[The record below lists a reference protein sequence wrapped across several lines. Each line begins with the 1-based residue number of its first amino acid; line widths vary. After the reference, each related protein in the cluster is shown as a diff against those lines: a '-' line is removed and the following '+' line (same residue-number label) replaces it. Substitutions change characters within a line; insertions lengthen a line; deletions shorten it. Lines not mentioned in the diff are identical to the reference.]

1 MNILLISGAAGGVG
15 RHIIDLAAFLLIKRN
30 HVTLIYSGERTDSYF
45 IKRLQILESLGCKLE
60 RIDFQRKIGPIDFF
74 VSLKII
80 LYILKEP
87 RFDIIHGHSSKGGL
101 YARILW
107 FFSRAKILYSPHA
120 FFTMSPGN
128 HKILHQLIRILEC
141 SMSYITFKIIVTS
154 LKEMEHLSFLMIP
167 KDKAKLIPNGSYRSP
182 FKVKH
187 KKYPLLDFPK
197 KDIKLTIGF
206 VGRFCY
212 QKNLDLAIEI
222 FEQCL
227 LIENK
232 IRLILVGSG
241 DDELRIKKLVKQNGL
256 SKKVIFL
263 GDTSIDEVI
272 TLFDLLLV
280 TSRYEGSPY
289 LFQDAAKYGIPI
301 VSTNVGGV
309 EFFVKNKKSG
319 YIFSSSAEAAKLILN
334 LANSSDLIKNFS
346 RESIKIAKYY
356 SWERMG
362 NEIIK
367 LYKSSKEVTL

>member
-15 RHIIDLAAFLLIKRN
+15 RHITDLAAFLLIKRN

-60 RIDFQRKIGPIDFF
+60 RVDFQRKIGLIDFF
-74 VSLKII
+74 VLLKII

-128 HKILHQLIRILEC
+128 HKILHQLIKILEC

-154 LKEMEHLSFLMIP
+154 VKEMDHLSYLGIR
-167 KDKAKLIPNGSYRSP
+167 KGKAQLIPNGSYGSP
-182 FKVKH
+182 FKAIR
-187 KKYPLLDFPK
+187 KKSLYLDPPK
-197 KDIKLTIGF
+197 KDVRLTIGF

-222 FEQCL
+222 FDKCIL
-227 LIENK
+227 VNNK

-241 DDELRIKKLVKQNGL
+241 EDELRIKRLVKTNGL
-256 SKKVIFL
+256 NRKVIFF
-263 GDTSIDEVI
+263 GDANVDEVMP
-272 TLFDLLLV
+272 LFDLLLV
-280 TSRYEGSPY
+280 SSRYEGSPY
-289 LFQDAAKYGIPI
+289 LFQDAAKYGVPI
-301 VSTNVGGV
+301 ISSDVGGV
-309 EFFVKNKKSG
+309 EFFVKTKKNG
-319 YIFSSSAEAAKLILN
+319 FVFSSSDEAAKLILS
-334 LANSSDLIKNFS
+334 LANNSDLIESFS
-346 RESIKIAKYY
+346 RESIRIAKYY

-362 NEIIK
+362 KETIK
-367 LYKSSKEVTL
+367 LYKSAKESII